1 MAIKRIYF
9 NLPLDTLMSMQ
20 ASTLSA
26 IEKVKNAQS
35 VSGGEVSISLPSL
48 ETLQNDL
55 AEINAAIDYAK
66 NKYSAVK
73 IGRLSNNE

>member
-20 ASTLSA
+20 ASTLAA
-26 IEKVKNAQS
+26 IEKVKNAQT
-35 VSGGEVSISLPSL
+35 VSGGEISISLPSL
-48 ETLQNDL
+48 EYLQNDL

-66 NKYSAVK
+66 NKYSSVK